1 VEENKMAAPAKT
13 KLRDLLE
20 WEKTE
25 LVRFAK
31 ATSERTDVNRRAKAL
46 SAVAQCNNFSQAARL
61 AGYKTG
67 DGVMLLVKRF
77 NRHGFSALSIANG
90 RGYYQI
96 SARQQVIDTVQQP
109 PDREQDQTATWS
121 LSTLERS
128 LRSRSL
134 EKRELGATTIRRIL
148 KAAGFSYQQNRSWCQ
163 TGQVKRVR
171 KEGVVTGTYPT
182 LVLAV

>member
-1 VEENKMAAPAKT
+1 MAAPAKT

-25 LVRFAK
+25 LVRLAK
-31 ATSERTDVNRRAKAL
+31 ATSERADVNRRAKAL
-46 SAVAQCNNFSQAARL
+46 SALAQGNNFSQAARL
-61 AGYKTG
+61 ASYKTG

-77 NRHGFSALSIANG
+77 NKHGFSALTIASG
-90 RGYYQI
+90 RGRKLHYQI
-96 SARQQVIDTVQQP
+96 NARQQVIDTVQRP

-128 LRSRSL
+128 LRSQSL
-134 EKRELGATTIRRIL
+134 EMSELGATTIRRIL
-148 KAAGFSYQQNRSWCQ
+148 KEAGFSYQQSRSWCQ

-171 KEGVVTGTYPT
+171 KEGVVTVYDPKTEEKKE
-182 LVLAV
+182 